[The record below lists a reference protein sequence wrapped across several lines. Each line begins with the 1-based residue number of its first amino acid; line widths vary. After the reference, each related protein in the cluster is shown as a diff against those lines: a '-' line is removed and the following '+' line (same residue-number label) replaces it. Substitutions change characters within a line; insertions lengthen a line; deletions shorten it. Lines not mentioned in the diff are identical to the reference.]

1 VGARHFFWPIHKQP
15 VLQKMGLFAGE
26 TQPNAER
33 LAQRGFYI
41 PSGMAL
47 TDEQIQTAAQR
58 VKRMLT
64 QP

>member
-1 VGARHFFWPIHKQP
+1 
-15 VLQKMGLFAGE
+15 LQKMGLFAGE